1 MIIFKQKAKKKKNKF
16 RVIIKLVEDNDDDSF
31 KKDHII
37 IDGSKIKI
45 KNKHKSTSY
54 KFDQVIHLDDHFYNE
69 ISPLIDNFLCGINS
83 SIMIFGSKYSKKMY
97 CQNNNEISSTVIKSI
112 FEKVDQKI

>member
-45 KNKHKSTSY
+45 KNKHKTTSY
-54 KFDQVIHLDDHFYNE
+54 KY
-69 ISPLIDNFLCGINS
+69 
-83 SIMIFGSKYSKKMY
+83 K
-97 CQNNNEISSTVIKSI
+97 
-112 FEKVDQKI
+112 